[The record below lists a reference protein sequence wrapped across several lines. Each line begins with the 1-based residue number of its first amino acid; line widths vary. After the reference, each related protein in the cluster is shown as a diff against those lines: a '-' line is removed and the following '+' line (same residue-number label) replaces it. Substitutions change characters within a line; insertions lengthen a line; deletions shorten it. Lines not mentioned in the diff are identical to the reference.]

1 MTVEAIVL
9 AAGTSSRMGQPK
21 LLLQLGGRSLVR
33 QAVERARDA
42 VSVDRVVVVV
52 GAYRE
57 EIERELHN
65 LPVQIVFN
73 PEFASGQA
81 TSVRAGLAA
90 VSPRAEAVVILLA
103 DQPYQRS
110 EILERLIAAYRGSGA
125 PIVAP
130 RYGEQRGNPVLF
142 DRRLFAEL
150 AALEGDVGARDVLRR
165 RSSEVQSVE
174 FDAAWLHDDVDTPA
188 DFERARSRLASSDV

>member
-1 MTVEAIVL
+1 
-9 AAGTSSRMGQPK
+9 MGRPK
-21 LLLQLGGRSLVR
+21 LLLRLGDQSLLR
-33 QAVERARDA
+33 QAVERALGA
-42 VSVDRVVVVV
+42 VGVDRVVVVV

-57 EIERELHN
+57 EVERELHD
-65 LPVQIVFN
+65 LPVDIVYN
-73 PEFASGQA
+73 PEFANGQA

-90 VSPRAEAVVILLA
+90 VSPEAEALVIVLA

-110 EILERLIAAYRGSGA
+110 EILERLIAAYHESRA

-150 AALEGDVGARDVLRR
+150 AALEGDVGARDILRR
-165 RSSEVQSVE
+165 RSSDVQIIH
-174 FDAAWLHDDVDTPA
+174 FDAAWLHDDVDTPE
-188 DFERARSRLASSDV
+188 DFERARLRLASSDV